1 MDYSLVIGIIVVV
14 VVGFFAYQW
23 VSKRPASAPTVMRKR
38 NPIPIAPPE
47 AAPMAKEEQG
57 QGQRQGQEQGQGQLQ
72 YPEIAGQTQ
81 QESLAKEPLQRRVP
95 SSEQGPVMNNG
106 SAPAQFDE
114 HLRHPEQSFHQA
126 APPSNPQMLISEV
139 NAGRAGHQSAP
150 LGGNQQQFSPELAQ
164 NGGALLGNSVF
175 AYDGM
180 EPTGFTAF

>member
-1 MDYSLVIGIIVVV
+1 MDYNLVIGMIVVI

-23 VSKRPASAPTVMRKR
+23 MSKRPASVAAPLIRRRQM
-38 NPIPIAPPE
+38 APAAAPE
-47 AAPMAKEEQG
+47 TAAPMKEEP
-57 QGQRQGQEQGQGQLQ
+57 RREQ

-81 QESLAKEPLQRRVP
+81 GEALAKDAIQRRVP
-95 SSEQGPVMNNG
+95 SSQQEPAMSDG
-106 SAPAQFDE
+106 SAPAQFAE
-114 HLRHPEQSFHQA
+114 HIRHPEQSFHQA
-126 APPSNPQMLISEV
+126 VQSSNPQLLVSEM

-150 LGGNQQQFSPELAQ
+150 LGGNQQQFSPEMAQ